1 MSFSKRAEMR
11 LTFQSNNTDSI
22 ELIFVNA
29 ISYTQSM
36 DKAKRQGNFAVLI
49 RCYTEASQISTL
61 WTDSIFYHQVKFI
74 IMSTVLFFISLTLAV
89 VISASLIIV
98 LIYNLRPRKKSK
110 KLPSGFNKAGNSM
123 ENQTNSIIGTYLSK
137 VEEAA

>member
-1 MSFSKRAEMR
+1 MR

-29 ISYTQSM
+29 ISYTQLM

-49 RCYTEASQISTL
+49 RCYAGASQISTL
-61 WTDSIFYHQVKFI
+61 WIDSIFYHQVKFI
-74 IMSTVLFFISLTLAV
+74 IMSTVFFFILLILATA
-89 VISASLIIV
+89 ISASLRIV
-98 LIYNLRPRKKSK
+98 LIYYFRPQKKSK
-110 KLPSGFNKAGNSM
+110 KLPSGFDKAGNSI
-123 ENQTNSIIGTYLSK
+123 ENRTNSITGTYLSK